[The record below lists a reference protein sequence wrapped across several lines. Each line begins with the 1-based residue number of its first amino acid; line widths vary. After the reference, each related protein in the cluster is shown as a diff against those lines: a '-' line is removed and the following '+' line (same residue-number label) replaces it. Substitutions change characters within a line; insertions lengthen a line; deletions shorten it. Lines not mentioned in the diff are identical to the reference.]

1 MGTAE
6 TVYLILSILFLL
18 VCAFFS
24 SAEIGFINLQRVRLK
39 HLQEEEVRG
48 ADRVARIM
56 KHPERFLSTVLTGV
70 SFAETI
76 VVSLG
81 TIFIVALL
89 GERAGTPVAIV
100 VIALLLLIFAK
111 VIPKTIAAQHPE
123 RIALMYGGAIEFITK
138 LLYPLVV
145 ALSWTAAK
153 IARLTHSS
161 TVPGSLMSREELRT
175 VISMGEEDGV
185 VDEHSAR
192 MLHSVVGL
200 GDRQVREIMTPRTEA
215 SWLEQGATVGDLLES
230 YAESPALRY
239 PVYQETYDNVKGM
252 LSVRDVLSS
261 IAQGSM
267 DRRARITEL
276 VRPVYFVPERKTVG
290 ELFGEMRSEGYHM
303 AVIVD
308 EYGGSSGIVTIDQ
321 LIEEIVGEI
330 EQEIVGAE
338 KPFEVMR
345 DGTYR
350 ISGSM
355 RVDEANEKLQ
365 LGLPEGDYTT
375 MGGFALDLFGHLP
388 QKGEQAI
395 HGDLDFLAS
404 EVREN
409 KIIRLIVTR
418 QVRPEAAEAAAG
430 IDPSETESGTPKGS
444 TTSKPSGAEDQG
456 PAGGADKR
464 LPQKRTEA
472 GAPESSSRKGRK
484 ARKR

>member
-6 TVYLILSILFLL
+6 IVYLIISILFLL

-56 KHPERFLSTVLTGV
+56 KHPERFLSTVLTGI

-89 GERAGTPVAIV
+89 GEGVGTPVAIV

-138 LLYPLVV
+138 LMYPLVV

-161 TVPGSLMSREELRT
+161 TVPGSLLSLEEIRT
-175 VISMGEEDGV
+175 IISMGEEEGV

-200 GDRQVREIMTPRTEA
+200 GDRQVKEIMTPRTEA
-215 SWLEQGATVGDLLES
+215 SWLEQDATVGDLFKT
-230 YAESPALRY
+230 YTESPALRY
-239 PVYQETYDNVKGM
+239 PVYEETYDNVKGM

-267 DRRARITEL
+267 DRRARLAEL
-276 VRPVYFVPERKTVG
+276 IRPVYFVPERKTVG

-303 AVIVD
+303 AVVVD

-338 KPFEVMR
+338 KQFEVMR

-350 ISGSM
+350 ILGSM

-375 MGGFALDLFGHLP
+375 VGGFALNLFGHLP
-388 QKGEQAI
+388 QKGERAV
-395 HGDLDFLAS
+395 HDDLEFLAS
-404 EVREN
+404 EVRDN
-409 KIIRLIVTR
+409 KIVRLSVTR
-418 QVRPEAAEAAAG
+418 QVRPEAAESAAG
-430 IDPSETESGTPKGS
+430 TAPSETGSGAASSSNAT
-444 TTSKPSGAEDQG
+444 PSGAEDHE
-456 PAGGADKR
+456 PARGAGKAPSPRRTKAAPTGGATSKEKKPR
-464 LPQKRTEA
+464 RP
-472 GAPESSSRKGRK
+472 
-484 ARKR
+484 